1 MKVFEPFTP
10 LLKKQKETK
19 LSEAI
24 FALLREDGLET
35 PLNEY
40 RAQQAWPEVMGEL
53 ISRYTT
59 NVTVRGGIMYVQVSN
74 AALRQ
79 ELMMNRS
86 NIISRINQ
94 HVKAQ
99 VIQQVVVR

>member
-40 RAQQAWPEVMGEL
+40 RAQQAWPEVMG
-53 ISRYTT
+53 
-59 NVTVRGGIMYVQVSN
+59 
-74 AALRQ
+74 
-79 ELMMNRS
+79 
-86 NIISRINQ
+86 
-94 HVKAQ
+94 
-99 VIQQVVVR
+99 